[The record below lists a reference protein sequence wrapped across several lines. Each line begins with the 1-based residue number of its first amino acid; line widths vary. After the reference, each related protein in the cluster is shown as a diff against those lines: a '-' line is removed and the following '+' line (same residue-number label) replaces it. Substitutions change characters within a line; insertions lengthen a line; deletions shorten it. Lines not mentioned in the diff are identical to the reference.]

1 MTNQTSDVSGF
12 AKKLRVTVC
21 KDHKHQP
28 TGVAPSAF
36 ARKSWGNSH
45 GCQEGLMPPE
55 QFGIINLSKHISN
68 SKPIQVALI
77 SGLKVSVLQH
87 WSKEE
92 VIVMLATQ
100 AVERMN
106 LSEVIKAMTPEAMDW

>member
-1 MTNQTSDVSGF
+1 MTNQSSDVSGF
-12 AKKLRVTVC
+12 AEKSRVTLC
-21 KDHKHQP
+21 TDHKHQLM
-28 TGVAPSAF
+28 GVAPTAF

-45 GCQEGLMPPE
+45 GFKEGLMPPE

-68 SKPIQVALI
+68 SKPIQDVLI

-87 WSKEE
+87 WSKEQ
-92 VIVMLATQ
+92 VTVRLATQ

-106 LSEVIKAMTPEAMDW
+106 LSEVSKAMTPEAMDW